1 MNLYIGNLPYSL
13 TEQQLTEL
21 FSAFGTVDKVNIIK
35 DRTTG
40 NSKGFGFVEMADSSQ
55 ANAAMSEL
63 NGNDVD
69 GREIKISEARPRA
82 Y

>member
-13 TEQQLTEL
+13 TEQQLSDL

-35 DRTTG
+35 DRETG
-40 NSKGFGFVEMADSSQ
+40 NSKGFGFVEMADSDQ
-55 ANAAMSEL
+55 ATTAMSEL
-63 NGNDVD
+63 NGNAVE